1 MYKKRQRIY
10 KNLTLDPEDGHHDL
24 ADDDAIGQKEQHTN
38 DDGSVDNTSTREH
51 SEIAGEHAEV
61 IGERNDVAV
70 ESSKASD
77 KSNPVNTPASTPTPT
92 TGNKQDEPAYRP
104 RSKNARMRTDKPV
117 EIGYRSA
124 IIDSRRQEDGIKR
137 AKYDPDTEKLIPKG
151 SEWQLMQD
159 SVRMQMRQ
167 ILSDDY
173 RKTLSNIAGSTT
185 FGDLSRQTQHKG
197 QKLLLPIASKID
209 KELRLTLI
217 PGKIDTKLLDSEIPA
232 SYRKL
237 NQQVEDSLRKIADF
251 STKVDDR
258 EAGLIPLKA
267 ELTELE
273 ERYRVAKERHDAR
286 MKNDDN
292 PRDYVQM
299 LLLRPS
305 SEQY

>member
-10 KNLTLDPEDGHHDL
+10 KDLTLDPDGGLLRLTDEED
-24 ADDDAIGQKEQHTN
+24 IEQQHSR
-38 DDGSVDNTSTREH
+38 DDGSVENTVTDEDNKVAGQHDQAIDER
-51 SEIAGEHAEV
+51 SETPDE
-61 IGERNDVAV
+61 
-70 ESSKASD
+70 
-77 KSNPVNTPASTPTPT
+77 SNPTNAPTSMPTPT
-92 TGNKQDEPAYRP
+92 AVNRPEEPAYQPRP
-104 RSKNARMRTDKPV
+104 KIARMRTDKPV

-124 IIDSRRQEDGIKR
+124 MVDSRRQEDGIKK
-137 AKYDPDTEKLIPKG
+137 AKYDPDMKKLIPKG

-159 SVRMQMRQ
+159 PVRMQMRQ

-217 PGKIDTKLLDSEIPA
+217 PGKIDTRLLDSDIPVF
-232 SYRKL
+232 YRKL
-237 NQQVEDSLRKIADF
+237 NQQVEDSLRKVANF
-251 STKVDDR
+251 SIKVDER
-258 EAGLIPLKA
+258 EAGLIPLRA
-267 ELTELE
+267 ELAELE
-273 ERYRVAKERHDAR
+273 ERYRITKERHESR
-286 MKNDDN
+286 TKTDDN

-299 LLLRPS
+299 LLLHPS

>member
-10 KNLTLDPEDGHHDL
+10 KDL
-24 ADDDAIGQKEQHTN
+24 ALNADEGLPEFPDEGDIGQEKEEEGHAS
-38 DDGSVDNTSTREH
+38 DDGSVNSNATHQRSEAGDERSSEAAGQHDQVPDGGNPDTAPTSTPPATTVNKRE
-51 SEIAGEHAEV
+51 
-61 IGERNDVAV
+61 
-70 ESSKASD
+70 
-77 KSNPVNTPASTPTPT
+77 
-92 TGNKQDEPAYRP
+92 EPAYRP
-104 RSKNARMRTDKPV
+104 RSKIARMKTDKPV
-117 EIGYRSA
+117 EIGYRKG
-124 IIDSRRQEDGIKR
+124 IIDSRRQEDGIKK
-137 AKYDPDTEKLIPKG
+137 AKYDPDLKKLIPKG
-151 SEWQLMQD
+151 AEWQLMQD

-217 PGKIDTKLLDSEIPA
+217 PGKIDNKLLDFEIPV

-237 NQQVEDSLRKIADF
+237 NQQVEDSLRKVADF
-251 STKVDDR
+251 SIKVDER
-258 EAGLIPLKA
+258 EAGLIPLRA
-267 ELTELE
+267 ELAELE
-273 ERYRVAKERHDAR
+273 ERYRITKERHDSRVSDA
-286 MKNDDN
+286 DS

-299 LLLRPS
+299 LFLHPS